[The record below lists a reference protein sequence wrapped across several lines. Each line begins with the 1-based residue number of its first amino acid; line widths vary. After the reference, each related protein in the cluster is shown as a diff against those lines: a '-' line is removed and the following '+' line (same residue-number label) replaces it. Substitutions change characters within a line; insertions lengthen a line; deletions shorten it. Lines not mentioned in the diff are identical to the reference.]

1 MLTLVEKR
9 ASRGYK
15 ADGGELAEAAVV
27 PPPVQLN
34 AASVFWVGARR
45 AKREAARRSMAM
57 P

>member
-9 ASRGYK
+9 AARGYK
-15 ADGGELAEAAVV
+15 ADGGELAEPAVV